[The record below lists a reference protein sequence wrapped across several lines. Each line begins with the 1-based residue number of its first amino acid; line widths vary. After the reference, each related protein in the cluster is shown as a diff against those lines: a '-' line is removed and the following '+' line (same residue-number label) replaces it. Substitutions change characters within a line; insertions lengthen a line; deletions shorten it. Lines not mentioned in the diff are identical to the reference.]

1 MPVGSMSS
9 GLEVGTNDWLQEQL
23 DRKQRIIIPAH
34 FGLIETILCTN
45 ENWDHSLF
53 PRSGSVA

>member
-1 MPVGSMSS
+1 MPVGSMGS

-23 DRKQRIIIPAH
+23 DRKQRIIIPVY
-34 FGLIETILCTN
+34 FGLIGTTLCIN

-53 PRSGSVA
+53 PRLGSVA